1 MSSEFED
8 RLRQAIERGQR
19 RGDAAANEARL
30 KQMTEDEY
38 RRLDSQYRLEI
49 SEHIEDCLKRLP
61 NYFPGFQCETVYGE
75 RGWGAACSRD
85 DIRLPRDRST
95 RTTDYSRCEIT
106 VRPYSSLHVLE
117 LTGKGTIHN
126 REVFSRNYFEELHQ
140 VDIQKFLGLV
150 DAWAL
155 EYAEMYSANR

>member
-1 MSSEFED
+1 MSMEFEE

-19 RGDAAANEARL
+19 RGDVAANEARQ

-38 RRLDSQYRLEI
+38 RRLHSQYRLQL

-61 NYFPGFQCETVYGE
+61 NFFPGFQCETVYGE
-75 RGWGAACSRD
+75 RGWGAAASRD
-85 DIRLPRDRST
+85 DIRLPRDRGA
-95 RTTDYSRCEIT
+95 RNTDYSRCEIT

-140 VDIQKFLGLV
+140 VDIPKFLGLV

-155 EYAEMYSANR
+155 EYAEMYSASR

>member
-1 MSSEFED
+1 MEFED
-8 RLRQAIERGQR
+8 RLRQAIERGQQ
-19 RGDAAANEARL
+19 RGDAQA
-30 KQMTEDEY
+30 KQTRQQQLTEDEY
-38 RRLDSQYRLEI
+38 RRLHSQYRLKV

-61 NYFPGFQCETVYGE
+61 NFFPGFQFETVYGD

-85 DIRLPRDRST
+85 DIRLNPRERG
-95 RTTDYSRCEIT
+95 RATDYSRCEIS

-140 VDIQKFLGLV
+140 VDLPKFLGLV